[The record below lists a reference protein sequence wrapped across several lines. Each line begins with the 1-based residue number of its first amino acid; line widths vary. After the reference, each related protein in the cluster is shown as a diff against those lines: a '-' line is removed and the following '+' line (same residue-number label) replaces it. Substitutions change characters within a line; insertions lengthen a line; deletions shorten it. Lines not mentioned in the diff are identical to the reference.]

1 MSESYAGSRLSGP
14 RVAAR
19 APRLSPRLALPAITL
34 TAFFV
39 GLSSTMLSVAV
50 PAIVRHFHAGALA
63 ATFIILAPSVTSTA
77 LMLSMG
83 RTGDLVGRRNVY
95 LVALGAFTVVSLVA

>member
-1 MSESYAGSRLSGP
+1 MSSSQAEFRIPGRQVAAMAP
-14 RVAAR
+14 RV
-19 APRLSPRLALPAITL
+19 PPRLALPAVAL

-39 GLSSTMLSVAV
+39 GLSSSMLTVAV
-50 PAIVRHFHAGALA
+50 PAIVRHFQAGTLA

-83 RTGDLVGRRNVY
+83 RLGDLVGRRNV
-95 LVALGAFTVVSLVA
+95 